1 MLHKVQD
8 KKTSTFK
15 ALTRLMRSVFIPV
28 LKKVNAKEC
37 SDYSTIVLISQASKV
52 MLKNPSN

>member
-15 ALTRLMRSVFIPV
+15 SLTRFMRSVFIPV

-37 SDYSTIVLISQASKV
+37 SNYHTVALISHATKATLK
-52 MLKNPSN
+52 ML

>member
-1 MLHKVQD
+1 M
-8 KKTSTFK
+8 STNLEDSAVATGLGK
-15 ALTRLMRSVFIPV
+15 ASFHSNPPKWAM
-28 LKKVNAKEC
+28 AKEC